1 MNIGQVQYG
10 TIQRLVMQMRF
21 RVDDERFMGGVLIF
35 LAELS
40 RLAAGGWR
48 LSRYFLFV
56 WSQFIYGK
64 MEEMTLLLMSCVFRP
79 ARINQS

>member
-40 RLAAGGWR
+40 RLAAGGYC
-48 LSRYFLFV
+48 LAIFCSFGPSLFTAK
-56 WSQFIYGK
+56 WK
-64 MEEMTLLLMSCVFRP
+64 R
-79 ARINQS
+79 